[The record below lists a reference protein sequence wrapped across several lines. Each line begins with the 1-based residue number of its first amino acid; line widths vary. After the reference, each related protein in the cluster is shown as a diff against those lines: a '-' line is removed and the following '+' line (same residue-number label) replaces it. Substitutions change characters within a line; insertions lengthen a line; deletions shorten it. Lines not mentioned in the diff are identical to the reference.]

1 MMKHVITAVLLF
13 LLGIALGSTAT
24 TTPSTQESRF
34 QTHDAIVTYIEWDS
48 DTVTFTDEDGE
59 LWDLN
64 GIEDWMLGDNAHL
77 VTDDRGTP
85 ELYDDVIVSARYY
98 R

>member
-1 MMKHVITAVLLF
+1 MRNAIVAALLIAG
-13 LLGIALGSTAT
+13 GIALGATAAS
-24 TTPSTQESRF
+24 TPSTQESRF
-34 QTHDAIVTYIEWDS
+34 QAHDAIVTYIEEDS

-59 LWDLN
+59 LWDLD

-77 VTDDRGTP
+77 VTDNRGTP
-85 ELYDDVIVSARYY
+85 ELYDDVVLSATYY